1 MTTINS
7 NGGLFNVQNST
18 NIPLNVGQI
27 FEGLYSSTLNYS
39 TIEVS
44 VKCDTFYSISIIYS
58 PDSNNDEYSEI
69 QEIEEVIANTSFY
82 KFEPKMRYFKIR
94 IENIDTEDQELLSV
108 NCIQK
113 SSFVYSSLGGG
124 SSGDVTIVSP
134 LIGDSV
140 SVNLNAI
147 NSDFIDAGN
156 NDGLKVA
163 IQNTEIAVTN
173 ASLSDMTFTDEQLN
187 VSDATTHTTLD
198 NIYNV
203 VNSRGSGVFT
213 TENMGAASI
222 TNVINLSNLNVKLL
236 TIYGTV
242 TEATTLTVVFSP
254 NNVIGY
260 YYPSQYSYEIASA
273 GSFGFGINVCPNYI
287 CLQTSNALTKLE
299 AFIDYS

>member
-1 MTTINS
+1 MQSLNNQS
-7 NGGLFNVQNST
+7 
-18 NIPLNVGQI
+18 NIPLRANAIYIGSWDDILKYQNIQVNLNADTNCEILYYTSNDKVLIESQAFQYNANSNYFNSINVTSRYVYFTVRNLQNVNQNN
-27 FEGLYSSTLNYS
+27 FNFSVLYKDFPVSSGS
-39 TIEVS
+39 
-44 VKCDTFYSISIIYS
+44 
-58 PDSNNDEYSEI
+58 
-69 QEIEEVIANTSFY
+69 
-82 KFEPKMRYFKIR
+82 
-94 IENIDTEDQELLSV
+94 
-108 NCIQK
+108 
-113 SSFVYSSLGGG
+113 GG
-124 SSGDVTIVSP
+124 GDVTIISP
-134 LIGDSV
+134 LIDDSV

-147 NSDFIDAGN
+147 NSDFIDGGN

-163 IQNTEIAVTN
+163 IQNESLAITN

-222 TNVINLSNLNVKLL
+222 TNVINLSNLNVKCL

-242 TEATTLTVVFSP
+242 SEATTLTVVFSP

-273 GSFGFGINVCPNYI
+273 GSFGFAINACPNYI

>member
-1 MTTINS
+1 M
-7 NGGLFNVQNST
+7 
-18 NIPLNVGQI
+18 
-27 FEGLYSSTLNYS
+27 
-39 TIEVS
+39 
-44 VKCDTFYSISIIYS
+44 
-58 PDSNNDEYSEI
+58 
-69 QEIEEVIANTSFY
+69 
-82 KFEPKMRYFKIR
+82 
-94 IENIDTEDQELLSV
+94 
-108 NCIQK
+108 
-113 SSFVYSSLGGG
+113 
-124 SSGDVTIVSP
+124 
-134 LIGDSV
+134 
-140 SVNLNAI
+140 NAI

-163 IQNTEIAVTN
+163 IQNESLAITN

-203 VNSRGSGVFT
+203 VNSRGSGSFST
-213 TENMGAASI
+213 QNMGAGSI
-222 TNVINLSNLNVKLL
+222 SNVINLSNLNVKCL

-273 GSFGFGINVCPNYI
+273 GPFGFAINACPNYI
-287 CLQTSNALTKLE
+287 CLQTLNALTKLE

>member
-82 KFEPKMRYFKIR
+82 K
-94 IENIDTEDQELLSV
+94 
-108 NCIQK
+108 
-113 SSFVYSSLGGG
+113 FVYSSLGGG